1 MKQND
6 IDKMVCVRQMKLVEE
21 NQLLKKENEIWKN
34 LTISNERILFRM
46 KKTSVSS
53 SVYLIF
59 KFYDTE
65 KSKWINK
72 V

>member
-34 LTISNERILFRM
+34 LTISNERILFRK